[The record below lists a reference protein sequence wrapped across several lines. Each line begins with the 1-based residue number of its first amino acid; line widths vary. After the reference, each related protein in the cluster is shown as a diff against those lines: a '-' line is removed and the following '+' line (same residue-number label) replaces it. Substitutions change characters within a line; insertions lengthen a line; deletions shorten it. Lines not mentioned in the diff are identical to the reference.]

1 MAVVNKIFF
10 NFKDSNDKDVTIT
23 INKVGA
29 YSAENEQ
36 RADDIASTILANKV
50 CLNLDLQYLK
60 KVVWESVDTVQII
73 KDGEQQS

>member
-10 NFKDSNDKDVTIT
+10 NFKDSEDKDVTIT
-23 INKVGA
+23 ISKVET

-36 RADDIASTILANKV
+36 RADDIAQTILSNKA

-60 KVVWESVDTVQII
+60 KVVWESVDTVNII